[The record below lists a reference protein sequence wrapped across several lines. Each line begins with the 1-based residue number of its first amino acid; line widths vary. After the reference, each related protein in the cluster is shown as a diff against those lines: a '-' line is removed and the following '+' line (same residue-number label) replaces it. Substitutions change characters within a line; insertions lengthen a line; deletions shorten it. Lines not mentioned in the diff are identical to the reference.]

1 MSSNHIKNVAI
12 VGAGG
17 QQGRWIAEELVKT
30 GKHDVT
36 AITRADSDSK
46 FPDGV
51 KSANVDY
58 SDESTIIDALKGKD
72 CLIITMSVMAPRDSQ
87 EKLIRAAAEAGVPWV
102 MPNEWG
108 SDYISEDLAKET
120 FIGMGILAA
129 RKLVQDLGKSNFIG
143 VACSFWYEYSLGA
156 SELTYGFNHRKR
168 EVTFYDQGTTKIN
181 TSTWAQVGRAV
192 AALLSLPIE
201 SSSGPS
207 LSDWKN
213 RMVRVSSFTLS
224 QKDMFESVKR
234 VTNTTDNDWTIKY
247 EPVKQRWEH
256 GVKEF
261 DGGKGNRRGFGKLLY
276 ARCFFPDGSG
286 DFGSRNGLDNE
297 TLGLPTEDLDEAT
310 KIGVERGMTT
320 DMFGDH
326 A

>member
-1 MSSNHIKNVAI
+1 MSSNHIKTIAI

-17 QQGRWIAEELVKT
+17 QQGKWIVEELVKT

-36 AITRADSDSK
+36 ALTRADSESK
-46 FPDGV
+46 FPEGV
-51 KSANVDY
+51 KSAIVDY
-58 SDESTIIDALKGKD
+58 DNESTIVDALKGKD
-72 CLIITMSVMAPRDSQ
+72 CLIITMAVTAPRDSQ
-87 EKLIRAAAEAGVPWV
+87 AKLIRAAGEAGVPWV

-108 SDYISEDLAKET
+108 NDYTSEDVAKET
-120 FIGMGILAA
+120 FIGMGILAS
-129 RKLVQDLGKSNFIG
+129 RKMIEDIGKSSWVGI
-143 VACSFWYEYSLGA
+143 ACGFWYEYSLGA

-168 EVTFYDQGTTKIN
+168 EVTFYDDGNTKID
-181 TSTWAQVGRAV
+181 TSTWPFVGKAV

-207 LSDWKN
+207 LSDWRNK
-213 RMVRVSSFTLS
+213 MVRVAEFETS

-234 VTNTTDNDWTIKY
+234 ITNTTDKDWTIKH
-247 EPVKQRWEH
+247 EPAKERWEA

-276 ARCFFPDGSG
+276 ARIFFPDGSG
-286 DFGSRNGLDNE
+286 NFSPRGLDNE
-297 TLGLPTEDLDEAT
+297 KLGLGKMDFDEAT
-310 KIGVERGMTT
+310 KTGVERGMTT